1 VTLSQTLVLLKLSN
15 IPVILLVVQVLA
27 LSNCSGVSKKA
38 PVTIIIIPIIP
49 KVIFVVSISL
59 CLCIKILFCHV

>member
-1 VTLSQTLVLLKLSN
+1 MTLSQTLVLLKLSN

-38 PVTIIIIPIIP
+38 PVPIIIIPIIP